1 MDEQSVI
8 KTINE
13 YLAKW
18 PSLKLSDFYAG
29 ITDDFKRRLFNEHKL
44 KQTDIWIACPCDSK
58 ETAIAIEKM
67 CLSSGMQGDTGGGNK
82 DSVWVYCYAV
92 TKGSIEHT

>member
-8 KTINE
+8 KAINE

-18 PSLKLSDFYAG
+18 PSLKISDFYAG
-29 ITDDFKRRLFNEHKL
+29 ITDDFKRRLFDEHKL

-58 ETAIAIEKM
+58 ETAMAIEKM
-67 CLSSGMQGDTGGGNK
+67 CLSSGMQGDTGGVNK
-82 DSVWVYCYAV
+82 DSV
-92 TKGSIEHT
+92 

>member
-8 KTINE
+8 KAINE

-18 PSLKLSDFYAG
+18 PNIKNSDFYAG
-29 ITDDFKRRLFNEHKL
+29 ITDDFKRRLFDEHKL

-58 ETAIAIEKM
+58 ETAMAIEKK

>member
-8 KTINE
+8 KAINE

-18 PSLKLSDFYAG
+18 PSLKISDFYAG

-58 ETAIAIEKM
+58 ETAMAIEK
-67 CLSSGMQGDTGGGNK
+67 CALVVGCK
-82 DSVWVYCYAV
+82 VILVEE
-92 TKGSIEHT
+92 TKTLYGYIVML

>member
-8 KTINE
+8 KAINE

-18 PSLKLSDFYAG
+18 PSLKISDFYAG

-82 DSVWVYCYAV
+82 DSVGYIVML
-92 TKGSIEHT
+92 

>member
-58 ETAIAIEKM
+58 ETAIAIEKNATNQ
-67 CLSSGMQGDTGGGNK
+67 LT
-82 DSVWVYCYAV
+82 
-92 TKGSIEHT
+92 

>member
-8 KTINE
+8 KAINE

-18 PSLKLSDFYAG
+18 PSLKISDFYAG
-29 ITDDFKRRLFNEHKL
+29 ITDDFKRRLFDEHKL
-44 KQTDIWIACPCDSK
+44 KQTDIWIACTCDSK
-58 ETAIAIEKM
+58 ETAMAIEKM
-67 CLSSGMQGDTGGGNK
+67 CLSSVMQGDTGGGNK

>member
-8 KTINE
+8 IAINE

-18 PSLKLSDFYAG
+18 PSLKISDFYAG

-58 ETAIAIEKM
+58 ETAMAIEKM

-92 TKGSIEHT
+92 TKGSVEHT

>member
-8 KTINE
+8 KAINE

-18 PSLKLSDFYAG
+18 PSLKISDFYAG

-44 KQTDIWIACPCDSK
+44 KQTDCPCDSK

-92 TKGSIEHT
+92 TKGSVEHT

>member
-1 MDEQSVI
+1 MI
-8 KTINE
+8 KAINE
-13 YLAKW
+13 YVAKG
-18 PSLKLSDFYAG
+18 PSLKISDFYAG
-29 ITDDFKRRLFNEHKL
+29 ITDDFKRRLFDEHKL

-58 ETAIAIEKM
+58 ETAMAIEKM

>member
-1 MDEQSVI
+1 MDEQSLI
-8 KTINE
+8 KAINE
-13 YLAKW
+13 YVAKW
-18 PSLKLSDFYAG
+18 PSLKISDFYAG
-29 ITDDFKRRLFNEHKL
+29 ITDDFKRRLFDEHKL
-44 KQTDIWIACPCDSK
+44 KQTDIWIACRCDSK
-58 ETAIAIEKM
+58 ETAMAIEKM